1 MAINLLD
8 LNFYRQSN
16 PDLAGFSDVDLT
28 NHFFNFGLNEGR
40 TFSRFVE
47 LSFYRSAN
55 PDLAGFADN
64 SSLYDHLSNFGVQEG
79 RRFSP
84 FYSTSFYRQ
93 LNPDLAG
100 FSNEGLFEHFQNF
113 GIRET
118 RKFSEFV
125 DLDYYRGINTDLAG
139 FDRLGLFDH
148 LRNFGIN
155 DGRTFSPLISPR
167 FYADANPDLPL
178 GNDLNGA
185 FRDIQLFGI
194 AESRRFSPSISLETY
209 RSLNTDLAR
218 ANFDNFSLFNHLAI
232 AGLGEGRSASL
243 GYNSSFYRANNPDLQ
258 GFDNFSL
265 FDHFQRFG
273 LKEGRRTSDAFNS
286 DFYLNNNPDLL
297 NAGFNRSS
305 GLFHYDS
312 FGFRENRLASN
323 IPIIPTSTPGASLN
337 EAADLGTFTSR
348 RSGSFSD
355 GINPTNQIDTYRFTL
370 PFTSTL
376 NLDIQGLTAGI
387 QATIIFDANGNGF
400 AEPEEIVT
408 SRSTNSATRISQ
420 LLTTGTYFLRI
431 QGSETTNYT
440 LNWAPVV
447 ATNINTFRDPGNFPA
462 GALNFVFPQSLIQ
475 RTDSL
480 GSSDRLDYYLVQL
493 LDTRIRVNSFNGEL
507 RGELIRDAN
516 GNNFLDNEDPIEQM
530 QVSSTQLSFRLPDN
544 DLYWF
549 RLSSV
554 SPTTN
559 TFYNI
564 AIE

>member
-1 MAINLLD
+1 
-8 LNFYRQSN
+8 
-16 PDLAGFSDVDLT
+16 
-28 NHFFNFGLNEGR
+28 
-40 TFSRFVE
+40 
-47 LSFYRSAN
+47 
-55 PDLAGFADN
+55 
-64 SSLYDHLSNFGVQEG
+64 
-79 RRFSP
+79 
-84 FYSTSFYRQ
+84 
-93 LNPDLAG
+93 
-100 FSNEGLFEHFQNF
+100 
-113 GIRET
+113 
-118 RKFSEFV
+118 
-125 DLDYYRGINTDLAG
+125 
-139 FDRLGLFDH
+139 
-148 LRNFGIN
+148 
-155 DGRTFSPLISPR
+155 
-167 FYADANPDLPL
+167 
-178 GNDLNGA
+178 
-185 FRDIQLFGI
+185 
-194 AESRRFSPSISLETY
+194 
-209 RSLNTDLAR
+209 
-218 ANFDNFSLFNHLAI
+218 
-232 AGLGEGRSASL
+232 
-243 GYNSSFYRANNPDLQ
+243 
-258 GFDNFSL
+258 
-265 FDHFQRFG
+265 
-273 LKEGRRTSDAFNS
+273 
-286 DFYLNNNPDLL
+286 
-297 NAGFNRSS
+297 
-305 GLFHYDS
+305 LFHYDS